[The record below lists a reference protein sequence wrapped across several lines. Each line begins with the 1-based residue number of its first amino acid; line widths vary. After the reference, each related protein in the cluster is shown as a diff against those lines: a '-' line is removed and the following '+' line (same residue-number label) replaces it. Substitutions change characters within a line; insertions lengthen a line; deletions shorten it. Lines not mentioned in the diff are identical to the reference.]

1 MAGGV
6 KSTPGPRGISYL
18 FCPQEVTF
26 DNIACLKW
34 VIPDPR
40 MQYRTPGL
48 LLSVS
53 FPLAPAQDAGIRTFF
68 RSKR

>member
-6 KSTPGPRGISYL
+6 KSTPGPMGLSYL
-18 FCPQEVTF
+18 CCPQEVTF

-48 LLSVS
+48 HLSVF
-53 FPLAPAQDAGIRTFF
+53 FPPAPAPDAGIRTFF
-68 RSKR
+68 GSRR